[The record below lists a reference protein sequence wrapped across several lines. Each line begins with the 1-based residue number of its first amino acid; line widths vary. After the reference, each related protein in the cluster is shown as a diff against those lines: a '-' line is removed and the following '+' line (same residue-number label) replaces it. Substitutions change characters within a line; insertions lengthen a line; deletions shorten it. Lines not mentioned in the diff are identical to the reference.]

1 MPDDDALIHLRIPA
15 ALKARW
21 VRDSRA
27 AGQRLTDWIVER
39 VERTAGAHMLAEM
52 LTLAGTKPQAP
63 AHVRALAA
71 WLPRAVR
78 RTLTADDL
86 RRIDAYAGGAEDLH
100 ALLPAV
106 LPLAAPV
113 WYEAQVTAQ
122 HGTRMVMGY
131 GATPAGPGELD
142 VWCAAGSVG
151 SDRIM
156 VPAGPLRLD
165 RVGIDPRADI
175 DAAGVRELR
184 AAAGIVLRAL
194 MLGCGT

>member
-1 MPDDDALIHLRIPA
+1 
-15 ALKARW
+15 
-21 VRDSRA
+21 
-27 AGQRLTDWIVER
+27 
-39 VERTAGAHMLAEM
+39 MLADM
-52 LTLAGTKPQAP
+52 LARAGHHPQAP
-63 AHVRALAA
+63 PHVRALAA

-113 WYEAQVTAQ
+113 WYETQVTAQ
-122 HGTRMVMGY
+122 HGTRMAMGY

-142 VWCAAGSVG
+142 VWCAAGAVG
-151 SDRIM
+151 SGRVL
-156 VPAGPLRLD
+156 VPHGPLRLD

-194 MLGCGT
+194 MLECGA